1 MSHNRFFLIQAI
13 YGIGLDPNNSEKV
26 MEPLETPRNLLA
38 IDLYANSS
46 LIFYSNERT
55 KTISQVSRVGTARKT
70 VISSGLRRPKGLAVD
85 WVAGNLFWA
94 DSGNNVIE
102 VGLSLG
108 LGLGFRVRGFTIT
121 CQKRFPA
128 LYLFM
133 HIFGIIFKSN
143 ES

>member
-1 MSHNRFFLIQAI
+1 
-13 YGIGLDPNNSEKV
+13 
-26 MEPLETPRNLLA
+26 MEPLETSRNLLA

-85 WVAGNLFWA
+85 WIAGNLFWA

-102 VGLSLG
+102 VGLHLG
-108 LGLGFRVRGFTIT
+108 LGLGFRFRGFTTT
-121 CQKRFPA
+121 CQKRFPV
-128 LYLFM
+128 LYLFI
-133 HIFGIIFKSN
+133 HIFGIIFNSN

>member
-1 MSHNRFFLIQAI
+1 MSHNHFFLIEAI
-13 YGIGLDPNNSEKV
+13 YGIALDPNNSEKV

-102 VGLSLG
+102 VGLR
-108 LGLGFRVRGFTIT
+108 LGLGFRVSQQLVKRGFLPYI
-121 CQKRFPA
+121 
-128 LYLFM
+128 YLCIYLE
-133 HIFGIIFKSN
+133 IFLNQMKARK
-143 ES
+143 